1 MKIQPGDISS
11 NEFEK
16 SKELV
21 KLYHQMEDGEITED
35 EYNEQVAKLQDIID
49 NKDKVPLDE
58 IGLERRE
65 PKKESE
71 TYGNYFS
78 NHKKEFR
85 NILGL

>member
-1 MKIQPGDISS
+1 MKIKPGDISS
-11 NEFEK
+11 DEFEK

-35 EYNEQVAKLQDIID
+35 EYNEQVAKLQDIIN
-49 NKDKVPLDE
+49 NKDKIPLDE
-58 IGLERRE
+58 IGLERSE
-65 PKKESE
+65 PKRENES
-71 TYGNYFS
+71 YGNYFS